1 MSRISTSMR
10 NANTV
15 SGFQDFVV
23 QGLVNGIMK
32 VLPFKDYKPEH
43 YLEMANTCN
52 YINFHVEDGD
62 TDSAVKAEA
71 EVLHKALL
79 SHDDWA
85 DSELSPN
92 KKGTGYIIRKE
103 PDVAIRGDKV
113 ALFVSAFADA
123 LSIKKE

>member
-1 MSRISTSMR
+1 MRISTSMR
-10 NANTV
+10 NSNTV
-15 SGFQDFVV
+15 SGFQDFIV

-32 VLPFKDYKPEH
+32 VLPFKDYLPEH
-43 YLEMANTCN
+43 YLQMATTCN
-52 YINFHVEDGD
+52 YINFHTEDGD
-62 TDSAVKAEA
+62 IDSAVKAEA
-71 EVLHKALL
+71 EVLLKALL